1 MLEIKT
7 NHGAIEISMAGHPL
21 EICADVGII
30 INQVFSA
37 IFQEDPF
44 AGVAFREGLTTM
56 VNDDKAEL
64 FRYNEP
70 QVNTHKTD
78 KEGNENVTE

>member
-7 NHGAIEISMAGHPL
+7 NHGAIEISMEGHPL

-30 INQVFSA
+30 INQVFSG
-37 IFQEDPF
+37 IFQTDPI
-44 AGVAFREGLTTM
+44 AGVAFREGIKKM
-56 VNDDKAEL
+56 INDDRTEL

-70 QVNTHKTD
+70 RVNTHMTD
-78 KEGNENVTE
+78 KEDNEDAE

>member
-30 INQVFSA
+30 IHHVFKGL
-37 IFQEDPF
+37 FQQDPR
-44 AGVAFREGLTTM
+44 AGVAFRESLKIM
-56 VNDDKAEL
+56 VNDDSTEL
-64 FRYNEP
+64 FKFNYPN
-70 QVNTHKTD
+70 D